1 MTKKKRKSKDEQPAQ
16 NFESQVEDAFQKLR
30 VDMEGNESGQDKPDL
45 TEISPT
51 EADSVEEKPGAAET
65 AAAESEAESGA
76 SGSEEL
82 SQPQDAETS
91 DEVSMD
97 DLLDDVRRSLIEDE
111 AQSEEKKSGWLSRIA
126 RGFQKDHPTTESPV
140 EDEAVP
146 LVPDVPAESSKD
158 DPYVDEIDELIEI
171 LEPKAAEAETKPEP
185 VQQVELTPILEPES
199 PPPDMEELKKRVF
212 SPREGS
218 EVQEISEV
226 RSVVLEGDG
235 GEDVFVEVEARKE
248 DTAQDRLKA
257 FENSLRPYRQ
267 YLYFAVAFLGVVL
280 IVVTA
285 GIMYTYYQRTRP
297 PEPTPVESN
306 LPYPIAMSLPGGL
319 DFNLAKGSIT
329 DGKWNPQGPEW
340 LRGTEICRWV
350 AIPWSK
356 QLEAVVRTLT
366 PDDSIELV
374 MSNNDKLEYQV
385 YAREELT
392 LAEMQ
397 ALDQNSPC
405 LLLVLA
411 KQDAEKRWVVTAKP

>member
-1 MTKKKRKSKDEQPAQ
+1 MTKKKRKSKDEQPAE
-16 NFESQVEDAFQKLR
+16 NFKSQVEDAFQKLR
-30 VDMEGNESGQDKPDL
+30 VDMEGNESGDEKPDV
-45 TEISPT
+45 TEISPSV
-51 EADSVEEKPGAAET
+51 ADSAEGKPGAAE
-65 AAAESEAESGA
+65 AAVAESEAESG
-76 SGSEEL
+76 SEEL
-82 SQPQDAETS
+82 NQSQDAAASGE
-91 DEVSMD
+91 DSMD

-126 RGFQKDHPTTESPV
+126 RGFQKDHTTTESPV
-140 EDEAVP
+140 EEEAIP
-146 LVPDVPAESSKD
+146 LVPDVPVEAPKD
-158 DPYVDEIDELIEI
+158 DPYVDEIDELIEM
-171 LEPKAAEAETKPEP
+171 LEPKAAEAEAKPEP
-185 VQQVELTPILEPES
+185 VHVAEVTPTPEPE
-199 PPPDMEELKKRVF
+199 PPPVDMEELKKRVF

-218 EVQEISEV
+218 EEPEISEV
-226 RSVVLEGDG
+226 RSVVLEGEG

-267 YLYFAVAFLGVVL
+267 YLYFAIAFLGVVL

-306 LPYPIAMSLPGGL
+306 LPYPIALSLPGGL
-319 DFNLAKGSIT
+319 NFNLAKGSIT
-329 DGKWNPQGPEW
+329 DGKWNPEGPEW

-385 YAREELT
+385 YSREELT